1 MRLLR
6 LDLRAFGPFTN
17 VVLDL
22 SGGKQ
27 GLHVIYGPNEAG
39 KTSALRA
46 VDQLFFGIPARSTDA
61 FLHSYANLRVGA
73 LIADRSGKC
82 LEFLRRKAA
91 KNSLL
96 AADNLTP
103 IADSTL
109 AALLGH
115 VDRDLFRRMFGIDHA
130 ELVNG
135 GKEIVRGSGD
145 VGQLLFAAGSGIA
158 DLRSV
163 RENLKKEADKLF
175 LARGSAPSINQK
187 LALLREERA
196 RIREAQLPSE
206 EWAKHD
212 QALRDA
218 QENLAATE
226 RDLREMVSQRNRLE
240 RIRQALPII
249 ARWRDR
255 QGEIVSLGEVVLLP
269 ADFAE
274 RRRQAETR
282 LTVAENRARAAGD
295 EVQRID
301 RQLARLDIP
310 ERLLALADT
319 IRQLPEALGSYRKA
333 QRDLPSLHSAASQQ
347 EAEAAATL
355 RRLRPDL
362 PPAEVDRLRLTRAQE
377 RAIGDLGLRRGA
389 LTQKLD
395 KARQEVEE
403 SDGQLRSAE
412 EQLAGLEEPR
422 DTTTLADA
430 LQRIQKQ
437 GDLDQKRAAAAS
449 EWKQV
454 EQQSAVELA
463 RLGQWSGTLDEL
475 EKLAVPSL
483 ESLQRFEDELAE
495 MDQELRSLQKDLK
508 KTISDRADHDR
519 RLEKL
524 RLEADVPSQSDVAA
538 ARRLRDEGWQL
549 VVAAWQQGGPD
560 SQRLAEF
567 LGHFPADLLRPGLLV
582 QPEGAT
588 GSLPAPASPARADKP
603 PVAPAPLS
611 TRDSM
616 DLAAAYGAAV
626 HAADDL
632 ADRLRREAQRVAE
645 RANLESGRDALD
657 HRLAELGQQ
666 IAAAQSRRS
675 QSQRA
680 WSECWRPLGVEP
692 QSPREMRS
700 WLQCQQSLAQQAA
713 QIRLRRGLVAGI
725 DECIRGCRAEL
736 EQCLHDLLGGF
747 RLPDGTPPPVVV
759 STESLS
765 TLMGRC
771 QSVLEQERL
780 LAATRQQV
788 TKELKQHTA
797 RLGAARAGVEK
808 AEAELSQWQDQWAA
822 AIRSLGLPPETS
834 PQQAND
840 WLAEL
845 KTVFTLLEKAADF
858 RDRIEKIGLD
868 TRAFFDQVED
878 AARQVDADS
887 SGLPPNQRAE
897 QLSARLQ
904 RALADQQKQE
914 SLQEQRARYHEER
927 EAACREVEDLT
938 ARLETACREAGCPG
952 RQELP
957 GAERASDRARQLR
970 ASLDDLKDQ
979 ILALGGGAS
988 IEPFLAEAQAVNA
1001 DDLPGQIDQLT
1012 DQIGRRELERD
1023 EVLKIRT
1030 GEEIEL
1036 RKIDSSG
1043 AAAEAA
1049 QRVQDLLA
1057 QIGGDAPQYVRL
1069 RLASLVLQGAIE
1081 RYRRKN
1087 EGPILRRAS
1096 ELFCRLTRRSF
1107 ERLVADVNEKGE
1119 NVLVGLRPGGQT
1131 TVDLAGMSDGTCDQL
1146 YLALRLAS
1154 LEHYLSDKE
1163 PLPLIV
1169 DDILVGFD
1177 DDRCRVALEVL
1188 GDLSRQTQVLLF
1200 THHRHLVRL
1209 AEASLPAEVLFVHEL
1224 AGSPPN

>member
-6 LDLRAFGPFTN
+6 LDLRAFGPFTD

-27 GLHVIYGPNEAG
+27 GLHLIYGPNEAG

-61 FLHSYANLRVGA
+61 FLHSYANLRIGA
-73 LIADRSGKC
+73 LIADGSGKC
-82 LEFLRRKAA
+82 LEFVRRKAA

-103 IADSTL
+103 IADATL
-109 AALLGH
+109 DAFLGH
-115 VDRDLFRRMFGIDHA
+115 ADRELFRRMFGIDHA

-158 DLRSV
+158 GLRSV
-163 RENLKKEADKLF
+163 RENLKREADKFF
-175 LARGSAPSINQK
+175 LPRGSAPSINQK
-187 LALLREERA
+187 LALLRDQRA

-206 EWAKHD
+206 EWARHD
-212 QALRDA
+212 QAFRDA
-218 QENLAATE
+218 QEKLAAAE
-226 RDLREMVSQRNRLE
+226 RDLRELASQRNRLE

-255 QGEIVSLGEVVLLP
+255 QAEIDALGKVVLLP

-282 LTVAENRARAAGD
+282 LTVVENLARTAGD

-301 RQLARLDIP
+301 RQLARLEVP

-333 QRDLPSLHSAASQQ
+333 QRDLPSLQTEAAQQ

-355 RRLRPDL
+355 RRLRADL
-362 PPAEVDRLRLTRAQE
+362 PLAEVDRLRLTRAQE
-377 RAIGDLGLRRGA
+377 RAIGDLGLRHGA
-389 LTQKLD
+389 LTQNLD
-395 KARQEVEE
+395 KARQQVEE
-403 SDGQLRSAE
+403 SDAQLRSAQQ
-412 EQLAGLEEPR
+412 QLAGLDEPR
-422 DTTTLADA
+422 DTTALADA
-430 LQRIQKQ
+430 LQRVQKQ
-437 GDLDQKRAAAAS
+437 GDLEAKRADAAN
-449 EWKQV
+449 ECRQV
-454 EQQSAVELA
+454 EAQSAVELA

-483 ESLQRFEDELAE
+483 ETLQRFEDELAE
-495 MDQELRSLQKDLK
+495 LDQELGILKKELK
-508 KTISDRADHDR
+508 KTTGERADHDR

-524 RLEADVPSQSDVAA
+524 RLEAAVPSETEVAD
-538 ARRLRDEGWQL
+538 ARQLRDEGWRL
-549 VVAAWQQGGPD
+549 VVADWRQDGADG
-560 SQRLAEF
+560 QRLAEF
-567 LGHFPADLLRPGLLV
+567 LAHFP
-582 QPEGAT
+582 
-588 GSLPAPASPARADKP
+588 
-603 PVAPAPLS
+603 S
-611 TRDSM
+611 TP

-626 HAADDL
+626 HAADEL

-645 RANLESGRDALD
+645 RASLESGRDALD
-657 HRLAELGQQ
+657 RRLADLGQQ
-666 IAAAQSRRS
+666 IAAAESHRGAS
-675 QSQRA
+675 QQA
-680 WSECWRPLGVEP
+680 WSECWRPLGVEARL
-692 QSPREMRS
+692 PREMRS
-700 WLQCQQSLAQQAA
+700 WLQRQQSLAQQAG
-713 QIRLRRGLVAGI
+713 QIRLRRGAVTQI
-725 DECIRGCRAEL
+725 DESIRACRAEL
-736 EQCLHDLLGGF
+736 EQCLHDATEPPQSSAVADSAQSSAVGNALRGVPEGGPAN
-747 RLPDGTPPPVVV
+747 RG
-759 STESLS
+759 SLS
-765 TLMGRC
+765 ALLGRC
-771 QSVLEQERL
+771 QSVLDEQRS
-780 LAATRQQV
+780 LAAARQQLS
-788 TKELKQHTA
+788 KELKQHAA
-797 RLGAARAGVEK
+797 RQSAARAGVEK
-808 AEAELSQWQDQWAA
+808 AEAELSRWQDQWTAA
-822 AIRSLGLPPETS
+822 VRPLGLPPEIS

-840 WLAEL
+840 CLAEL
-845 KTVFTLLEKAADF
+845 KTVFTLLERAASF

-868 TRAFFDQVED
+868 ARAFCDQVQD
-878 AARQVDADS
+878 VARQVEADGRS
-887 SGLPPNQRAE
+887 LAADQQAE
-897 QLSARLQ
+897 QLAARLQ
-904 RALADQQKQE
+904 RALADRREQE
-914 SLQEQRARYHEER
+914 SLREQRARHQEVR
-927 EAACREVEDLT
+927 ETACREIEDLT

-952 RQELP
+952 RQHLP
-957 GAERASDRARQLR
+957 EAERASDRARQLR
-970 ASLDDLKDQ
+970 ATLDDLKDQ
-979 ILALGGGAS
+979 ILALAGGAG
-988 IEPFLAEAQAVNA
+988 IEPFLAEARAVDA
-1001 DDLPGQIDQLT
+1001 DDLPGQILRLN

-1023 EVLKIRT
+1023 ELLKVRA
-1030 GEEIEL
+1030 GDEVEL

-1057 QIGGDAPQYVRL
+1057 QIGGEAPQYVRL

-1131 TVDLAGMSDGTCDQL
+1131 TVDLSGMSDGTCDQL

-1188 GDLSRQTQVLLF
+1188 GDLSRQTQILLF

-1209 AEASLPAEVLFVHEL
+1209 AEASLAADVLFVHEL

>member
-1 MRLLR
+1 LR
-6 LDLRAFGPFTN
+6 LDLRAFGPFTD

-27 GLHVIYGPNEAG
+27 GLHLIYGPNEAG

-46 VDQLFFGIPARSTDA
+46 VDQLLFGIPTRSTDA

-73 LIADRSGKC
+73 LIADRAGNC

-103 IADSTL
+103 IADATL

-115 VDRDLFRRMFGIDHA
+115 ADRDLFRRMFGIDHA

-145 VGQLLFAAGSGIA
+145 VGQLLFSAGSGIA
-158 DLRSV
+158 GLRSV
-163 RENLKKEADKLF
+163 RENLKKEADKFF
-175 LARGSAPSINQK
+175 LARGATPSINQK
-187 LALLREERA
+187 LALLRDQRA

-212 QALRDA
+212 QSLREA
-218 QENLAATE
+218 QANLAATE
-226 RDLREMVSQRNRLE
+226 RELREMVSQRNRLE
-240 RIRQALPII
+240 RIRQALPLI

-255 QGEIVSLGEVVLLP
+255 QAEIEALGEVVLLP

-282 LTVAENRARAAGD
+282 LTVAESRARTAGD

-301 RQLARLDIP
+301 RELARLEIP
-310 ERLLALADT
+310 ERLLALAGT

-333 QRDLPSLHSAASQQ
+333 QRDLSTLLTAAGQQ
-347 EAEAAATL
+347 EVEAAAML

-362 PPAEVDRLRLTRAQE
+362 PLAEIDRLRLTRAQE
-377 RAIGDLGLRRGA
+377 RAIGDLGLRHGA
-389 LTQKLD
+389 LTEKRD
-395 KARQEVEE
+395 KARQEVEG
-403 SDGQLRSAE
+403 SDGQLQSAE
-412 EQLAGLEEPR
+412 AQLAGLEEPR
-422 DTTTLADA
+422 DTAALADA

-437 GDLDQKRAAAAS
+437 GDLDQKRAAAAG
-449 EWKQV
+449 ELKQA
-454 EQQSAVELA
+454 EEQSAVELA
-463 RLGQWSGTLDEL
+463 RLGQWSGTLADL
-475 EKLAVPSL
+475 EKIAVPLL
-483 ESLQRFEDELAE
+483 ETLQRFEDELAGL
-495 MDQELRSLQKDLK
+495 DQELSILQKGLK
-508 KTISDRADHDR
+508 KTSSDRADHDR

-524 RLEADVPSQSDVAA
+524 RLEAGVPSEAEVAA

-549 VVAAWQQGGPD
+549 VLAAWQQAGPD
-560 SQRLAEF
+560 AQRLAEF
-567 LGHFPADLLRPGLLV
+567 LGHFPSA
-582 QPEGAT
+582 PE
-588 GSLPAPASPARADKP
+588 
-603 PVAPAPLS
+603 
-611 TRDSM
+611 
-616 DLAAAYGAAV
+616 LAAAYEEAV

-645 RANLESGRDALD
+645 RAGLESGRDALD
-657 HRLAELGQQ
+657 RHLADLGQQ
-666 IAAAQSRRS
+666 IDAARSRRGE
-675 QSQRA
+675 SQRA
-680 WSECWRPLGVEP
+680 WSECWRPLRVEP

-700 WLQCQQSLAQQAA
+700 WLQRQQSLVQQAA
-713 QIRLRRGLVAGI
+713 QIRLRRGLVAQI
-725 DECIRGCRAEL
+725 DDSIRACRDEL
-736 EQCLHDLLGGF
+736 EQCLRDLVGRIANPSSKETDAPETPRNNDPTSSPQNDSVGNSLRGVPGADDSRLPPLATECHSGRSLQSNSPSSLSALLGQ
-747 RLPDGTPPPVVV
+747 
-759 STESLS
+759 
-765 TLMGRC
+765 C
-771 QSVLEQERL
+771 QSVLEQQRS
-780 LAATRQQV
+780 LAATRQQL
-788 TKELKQHTA
+788 TKELKQHAA
-797 RLGAARAGVEK
+797 RLKAARAGVEK
-808 AEAELSQWQDQWAA
+808 AEAELTAWQDQWAA
-822 AIRSLGLPPETS
+822 AIRPLGLPPETS

-845 KTVFTLLEKAADF
+845 KTLFALLEKAAGF

-868 TRAFFDQVED
+868 ARAFFEQVEYV
-878 AARQVDADS
+878 ARQVDADDG
-887 SGLPPNQRAE
+887 GLPADQRAE
-897 QLSARLQ
+897 QLAARLQ
-904 RALADQQKQE
+904 RALADRQKQE

-927 EAACREVEDLT
+927 EAACREIEDLT
-938 ARLETACREAGCPG
+938 AHLETACREARCPG
-952 RQELP
+952 RQQLP
-957 GAERASDRARQLR
+957 EAERASDRARQLR
-970 ASLDDLKDQ
+970 GSLDELKDQ

-988 IEPFLAEAQAVNA
+988 IEPFLADAQAVDA
-1001 DDLPGQIDQLT
+1001 DDLPGQIDRLAEE
-1012 DQIGRRELERD
+1012 IGRRELERD
-1023 EVLKIRT
+1023 ELLKIRT

-1049 QRVQDLLA
+1049 QQVQDLLA
-1057 QIGGDAPQYVRL
+1057 RIGGEAPQYVRL

-1096 ELFCRLTRRSF
+1096 ELFCQLTRRSF

-1131 TVDLAGMSDGTCDQL
+1131 TVDLSGMSDGTCDQL

-1154 LEHYLSDKE
+1154 LEHYLTDKE

-1177 DDRCRVALEVL
+1177 DDRSRVALEVV
-1188 GDLSRQTQVLLF
+1188 GELSQKTQVLLF
-1200 THHRHLVRL
+1200 THHRHLVQL
-1209 AEASLPAEVLFVHEL
+1209 AEGSLPADVLFVHQL
-1224 AGSPPN
+1224 RSK

>member
-1 MRLLR
+1 M
-6 LDLRAFGPFTN
+6 
-17 VVLDL
+17 
-22 SGGKQ
+22 
-27 GLHVIYGPNEAG
+27 
-39 KTSALRA
+39 
-46 VDQLFFGIPARSTDA
+46 
-61 FLHSYANLRVGA
+61 
-73 LIADRSGKC
+73 
-82 LEFLRRKAA
+82 
-91 KNSLL
+91 
-96 AADNLTP
+96 
-103 IADSTL
+103 
-109 AALLGH
+109 
-115 VDRDLFRRMFGIDHA
+115 
-130 ELVNG
+130 
-135 GKEIVRGSGD
+135 
-145 VGQLLFAAGSGIA
+145 
-158 DLRSV
+158 
-163 RENLKKEADKLF
+163 
-175 LARGSAPSINQK
+175 
-187 LALLREERA
+187 
-196 RIREAQLPSE
+196 
-206 EWAKHD
+206 
-212 QALRDA
+212 
-218 QENLAATE
+218 
-226 RDLREMVSQRNRLE
+226 
-240 RIRQALPII
+240 
-249 ARWRDR
+249 
-255 QGEIVSLGEVVLLP
+255 VLLP

-282 LTVAENRARAAGD
+282 LMVAENRARTAGD

-301 RQLARLDIP
+301 RRLARLEIP
-310 ERLLALADT
+310 ERLLALADA

-333 QRDLPSLHSAASQQ
+333 QRDLPSLHAAAGQQ

-355 RRLRPDL
+355 GRLRPDL

-403 SDGQLRSAE
+403 SRGQLRSAE
-412 EQLAGLEEPR
+412 EQLSGLEALR
-422 DTTTLADA
+422 DTTALADA

-437 GDLDQKRAAAAS
+437 GDLEQKRAAAAS

-454 EQQSAVELA
+454 QEQSAIELS

-483 ESLQRFEDELAE
+483 ETLQRFEDELAE
-495 MDQELRSLQKDLK
+495 LDQELRSLQKDLK
-508 KTISDRADHDR
+508 KTTSDRADHDR

-549 VVAAWQQGGPD
+549 VLAAWQQGGPGE
-560 SQRLAEF
+560 QRLAGF
-567 LGHFPADLLRPGLLV
+567 LAHFP
-582 QPEGAT
+582 
-588 GSLPAPASPARADKP
+588 SAR
-603 PVAPAPLS
+603 
-611 TRDSM
+611 

-626 HAADDL
+626 HAADEL

-645 RANLESGRDALD
+645 RASLESGRDALD
-657 HRLAELGQQ
+657 GHLADLGQQ
-666 IAAAQSRRS
+666 IAAAQSRRGE
-675 QSQRA
+675 SQRA
-680 WSECWRPLGVEP
+680 WSECWRPLSIEP
-692 QSPREMRS
+692 HSPREMRS
-700 WLQCQQSLAQQAA
+700 WLQRQQLLAQQAA
-713 QIRLRRGLVAGI
+713 QIRLRRGLVAEI
-725 DECIRGCRAEL
+725 DECIRACRAEL

-747 RLPDGTPPPVVV
+747 RLPDGTPPPVAVN
-759 STESLS
+759 TEALSSL
-765 TLMGRC
+765 LGRC
-771 QSVLEQERL
+771 QSVLEQQRL
-780 LAATRQQV
+780 LAATRQQL
-788 TKELKQHTA
+788 TKEHKQHAA
-797 RLGAARAGVEK
+797 RLSAARSGVEK
-808 AEAELSQWQDQWAA
+808 AEAELSQWQDEWAA
-822 AIRSLGLPPETS
+822 AIRPLGLPPETS

-845 KTVFTLLEKAADF
+845 KTVFTLLEKAAGF

-868 TRAFFDQVED
+868 ARAFFDQVED
-878 AARQVDADS
+878 VARQVDADS
-887 SGLPPNQRAE
+887 SVSPPDQRAE
-897 QLSARLQ
+897 QLAARLQ
-904 RALADQQKQE
+904 RALADRQKQE

-927 EAACREVEDLT
+927 EAACREIEDLT
-938 ARLETACREAGCPG
+938 ARLETACREAGCSG
-952 RQELP
+952 RQQLP
-957 GAERASDRARQLR
+957 EAERASDQARQLR
-970 ASLDDLKDQ
+970 ASLDELKDQ

-988 IEPFLAEAQAVNA
+988 IEPFLAEAQAVDV
-1001 DDLPGQIDQLT
+1001 DDLPGQIDRLT
-1012 DQIGRRELERD
+1012 EQIGRRELDRD
-1023 EVLKIRT
+1023 ELLKIRT

-1057 QIGGDAPQYVRL
+1057 QIGGEAPQYVRL

-1107 ERLVADVNEKGE
+1107 ERLVANVNEKGE

-1154 LEHYLSDKE
+1154 LEHYLTDKE

-1169 DDILVGFD
+1169 NDILVGFD

-1200 THHRHLVRL
+1200 THHRHLVHL

-1224 AGSPPN
+1224 AGSANGRSDFSRPGRQQGD